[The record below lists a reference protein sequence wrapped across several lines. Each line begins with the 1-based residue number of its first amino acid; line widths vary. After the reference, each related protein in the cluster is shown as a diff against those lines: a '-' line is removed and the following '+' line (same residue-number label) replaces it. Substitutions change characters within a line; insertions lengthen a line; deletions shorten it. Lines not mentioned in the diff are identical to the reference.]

1 MINALKDNDKCFSHA
16 ATLAL
21 NYREFGKSCR
31 RMSKNKNFS
40 DKNNSSHKIC
50 ENKSWLCALLRGLT
64 SKNQR

>member
-31 RMSKNKNFS
+31 RMSKI
-40 DKNNSSHKIC
+40 KIFLI
-50 ENKSWLCALLRGLT
+50 KIIHHIKYARI
-64 SKNQR
+64 RVDYVHY